1 LLAVPESGKLI
12 LTGQYQVG
20 CFFWQQHLLFISTF
34 FGKSLAEQT
43 NKQETIIS
51 FLLDV
56 SKPQN
61 SASMLS
67 EKKKKPRFHLEQGL
81 NLLCVIKKWRPDIGK
96 DRPPGL
102 EKAYQKVIKVSL
114 KRQSRDSLQSLAV
127 LGRRICSV
135 RRCSQRQAAEWAYQ
149 SFPEY
154 NRTKSLWRPK
164 YACIQCVR
172 GKRRR

>member
-12 LTGQYQVG
+12 LTGQYLVG

-67 EKKKKPRFHLEQGL
+67 EKKIKPRFHLEQGL
-81 NLLCVIKKWRPDIGK
+81 NLLCVIKKVAAGH
-96 DRPPGL
+96 
-102 EKAYQKVIKVSL
+102 
-114 KRQSRDSLQSLAV
+114 RQGPAAGF
-127 LGRRICSV
+127 GRKLI
-135 RRCSQRQAAEWAYQ
+135 RRLSKC
-149 SFPEY
+149 
-154 NRTKSLWRPK
+154 L
-164 YACIQCVR
+164 
-172 GKRRR
+172 